1 MKPILDCLTKSGV
14 GLRFKVYPFV
24 ENYFEMGNLLKQI
37 KMLKA

>member
-1 MKPILDCLTKSGV
+1 MKSILDCLTKSRM

-24 ENYFEMGNLLKQI
+24 ENYFGMGKLPKQI